1 MRIIIFTKNKVRVM
15 LKSVK
20 RIISTAVA
28 VSVFI
33 VFKFFFSFTFL
44 ASAISACLALI
55 VARIVLS
62 IFKKKNLEIYQTNSD
77 LLSVYNSVRGL
88 IYRTNNDDIRKKG
101 EAVVSV
107 AGKIVSAINKKGR
120 DKGEVNVL
128 QFVEYLDKIKAVLE
142 NYIQLA
148 ALDKGASNES
158 TQKTLSL
165 LDVALDTFNNFYDNM
180 QTDDIKDLNRKINIA
195 QKTMELDN
203 SLRNGDRDL

>member
-1 MRIIIFTKNKVRVM
+1 MSK
-15 LKSVK
+15 LSK

-33 VFKFFFSFTFL
+33 IVKFLLGFSFL
-44 ASAISACLALI
+44 ASAISACLALVI
-55 VARIVLS
+55 ARIALS
-62 IFKKKNLEIYQTNSD
+62 LFKKKSLEIYQTNSD
-77 LLSVYNSVRGL
+77 LLSAYNSVRGL
-88 IYRTNNDDIRKKG
+88 IYRTNNDDIRIKG

-120 DKGEVNVL
+120 DQGEVNVL
-128 QFVEYLDKIKAVLE
+128 QFVEYLDKIKAVLD

-148 ALDKGASNES
+148 TLDKGASGES

-165 LDVALDTFNNFYDNM
+165 LDVALDTFNNFYENM
-180 QTDDIKDLNRKINIA
+180 QSEDIKDLNRKINIA

-203 SLRNGDRDL
+203 SLRNNQKDL

>member
-1 MRIIIFTKNKVRVM
+1 M

>member
-1 MRIIIFTKNKVRVM
+1 M

-180 QTDDIKDLNRKINIA
+180 QIDDIKDLNRKINIA

-203 SLRNGDRDL
+203 SLRNGDKDL

>member
-1 MRIIIFTKNKVRVM
+1 M

-44 ASAISACLALI
+44 ASVISACLALI

>member
-1 MRIIIFTKNKVRVM
+1 M

-20 RIISTAVA
+20 RIVSTAVA

-44 ASAISACLALI
+44 ASVISACLALI

>member
-1 MRIIIFTKNKVRVM
+1 MRIIIFTKNKVRIM

-158 TQKTLSL
+158 SQKTLSL

-180 QTDDIKDLNRKINIA
+180 QIDDIKDLNRKINIA

-203 SLRNGDRDL
+203 SLRNGDKDL

>member
-1 MRIIIFTKNKVRVM
+1 M

-158 TQKTLSL
+158 SQKTLSL

-180 QTDDIKDLNRKINIA
+180 QIDDIKDLNRKINIA

-203 SLRNGDRDL
+203 SLRNGDKDL